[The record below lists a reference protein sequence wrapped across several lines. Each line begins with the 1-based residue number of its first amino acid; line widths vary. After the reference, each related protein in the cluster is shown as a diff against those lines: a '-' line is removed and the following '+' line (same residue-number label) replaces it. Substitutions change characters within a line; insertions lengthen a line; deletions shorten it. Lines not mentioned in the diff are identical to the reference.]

1 MSIPDANITGNF
13 GLKDQQMAM
22 RWVRDNIRWFGGNP
36 NRITLVGWSAGSASV
51 TYHLYAN
58 TSAGLFHRA
67 ILMSGNMLDPWAFN
81 SAPHEC
87 SKTMSFWKHANLTGN
102 TRRLV
107 DAKRRLQKLKASQF
121 LTKFSKQFAVVYFG
135 IPEYCFVPTYDNDFA
150 NVRPSD
156 MIKSSPPTSRVPLL
170 IGSTANEANFN
181 FPYEFEMRNVRFP
194 NANTTIPTLIN
205 DYMRHL
211 LKSPSLFPFK
221 FRKRK
226 REFIQQ
232 LQGMTDINY
241 GINKFLNAYTSH
253 TVERVFL
260 YRFSF
265 DGKFGQEH
273 NERITSVA
281 AGAAVHGDEL
291 GYLVKDRIALLLLAD
306 KMENDEAATATTTT
320 TGKPTMLLPPLAS
333 SSAVYY
339 GNASTHNRD
348 VEFKDEILTRKRMVE
363 MWTNFIK
370 FG

>member
-1 MSIPDANITGNF
+1 MGALGFLSIPDANITGNR

-22 RWVRDNIRWFGGNP
+22 RWIKDNIQRFGGDP
-36 NRITLVGWSAGSASV
+36 SRITLVGWSAGSASV

-58 TSAGLFHRA
+58 TSANLFHRA

-81 SAPHEC
+81 SAPYEC
-87 SKTMSFWKHANLTGN
+87 SKTMSFWQHANITAGH
-102 TRRLV
+102 TAGI
-107 DAKRRLQKLKASQF
+107 DAKRRLQTLKPSKF
-121 LTKFSKQFAVVYFG
+121 LTKFSEQFAVIYFG

-150 NVRPSD
+150 PMRPGY
-156 MIKSSPPTSRVPLL
+156 MIKDRPPTSRVPLL
-170 IGSTANEANFN
+170 IGSTANEANFH

-194 NANTTIPTLIN
+194 NANTTIPTLLN
-205 DYMRHL
+205 DYMRHI
-211 LKSPSLFPFK
+211 LKSPSLLVPFK

-241 GINKFLNAYTSH
+241 GINQFLNAYTSH
-253 TVERVFL
+253 TTEHVFL

-273 NERITSVA
+273 NEKITSVA

-291 GYLVKDRIALLLLAD
+291 GYLLKDRIALSAE
-306 KMENDEAATATTTT
+306 KMENGASMAATTATTR
-320 TGKPTMLLPPLAS
+320 PTITPSAS
-333 SSAVYY
+333 STVY
-339 GNASTHNRD
+339 ASTHNRD
-348 VEFKDEILTRKRMVE
+348 LEFKNEILTRRRMVE